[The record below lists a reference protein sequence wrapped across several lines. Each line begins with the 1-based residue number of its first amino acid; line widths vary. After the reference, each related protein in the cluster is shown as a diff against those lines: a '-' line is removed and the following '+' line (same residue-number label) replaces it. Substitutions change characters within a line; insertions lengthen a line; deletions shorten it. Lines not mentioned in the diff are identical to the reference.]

1 MKKFLWTLLFVGY
14 VLSCSAFS
22 PKDRLID
29 SLRAECETEQDAPER
44 VALLL
49 NLKDLTDASKDEM
62 HYSRRLFREA
72 CDAGDGFA
80 VGASL
85 GSLASYCIGNGG
97 ESRDSLDLL
106 LAEAEPLLQN
116 SSMEGLATYYRMVW
130 LARRIQTAPHEK
142 SQQYCREYL
151 DSIRTAPA
159 GDVYQEAARLF
170 LSGVA
175 AYRLAS
181 AKGQMQME
189 RGLPYWNDELALLP
203 EMRPTARRNFHANLI
218 TSLISVYSK
227 FRDQEAL
234 VRTADGY
241 LAMLDAYYR
250 DPEIVRRRPYISQ
263 EMSYLVCY
271 YTMCTTAVLDKSTA
285 REYYGRYS
293 RFMQSAA
300 ADPNNILTN
309 RQGFYSISTEYFT
322 RQEDY
327 ETALAYNDSLIM
339 LTRPSG
345 PSPLLVGMYKRR
357 ARLCERMGQY
367 REACRAYNTMTALRD
382 SLPARDYAQKISEME
397 VRYGL
402 DKVERDRALIL
413 AQKRQNT
420 LWFIGV
426 ILLIA
431 IVVLIFLWRNLL
443 HIKRLQHNLRIESQR
458 AQESDRLKSDFMG
471 SMSHEIRTPLN
482 AINGF
487 AELIAEGGLSQA
499 ECAEFAQ
506 IIRDNTRLFTT
517 LINDMLEVAQLDNTI
532 AELPKMPMD
541 ICRIIRAET
550 ELLPPK
556 EGVEYRMNFEVP
568 EVIVP
573 LHRGY
578 MTELIRELLKNAV
591 KFTGHGTITV
601 DCGKPENGELT
612 FSVSDTG
619 CGVGAEWADRIF
631 ERFYKKDPFG
641 QGLGL
646 GLSLCRLIVEKLGG
660 TIRLDAAYTQG
671 ARFVVTLKV

>member
-218 TSLISVYSK
+218 TCLISVYSK

-382 SLPARDYAQKISEME
+382 SLPARDYAQKISEM
-397 VRYGL
+397 
-402 DKVERDRALIL
+402 
-413 AQKRQNT
+413 
-420 LWFIGV
+420 
-426 ILLIA
+426 
-431 IVVLIFLWRNLL
+431 
-443 HIKRLQHNLRIESQR
+443 
-458 AQESDRLKSDFMG
+458 
-471 SMSHEIRTPLN
+471 
-482 AINGF
+482 
-487 AELIAEGGLSQA
+487 
-499 ECAEFAQ
+499 
-506 IIRDNTRLFTT
+506 
-517 LINDMLEVAQLDNTI
+517 
-532 AELPKMPMD
+532 
-541 ICRIIRAET
+541 
-550 ELLPPK
+550 
-556 EGVEYRMNFEVP
+556 
-568 EVIVP
+568 
-573 LHRGY
+573 
-578 MTELIRELLKNAV
+578 
-591 KFTGHGTITV
+591 
-601 DCGKPENGELT
+601 
-612 FSVSDTG
+612 
-619 CGVGAEWADRIF
+619 
-631 ERFYKKDPFG
+631 
-641 QGLGL
+641 
-646 GLSLCRLIVEKLGG
+646 
-660 TIRLDAAYTQG
+660 
-671 ARFVVTLKV
+671 